1 MGTTQSTHSVMA
13 PEGPLD
19 DIIKKGTICRTPR
32 ELSDIDYYI
41 YKKILQN
48 VMKKWDPNRDTPWDR
63 DWEKILREKSL
74 RKRKYGK
81 KMPYKPHK
89 KGMGVKTLPFIRSEH
104 VDL

>member
-32 ELSDIDYYI
+32 ELSDIDYY
-41 YKKILQN
+41 ILQN

-81 KMPYKPHK
+81 KMPYKPHE
-89 KGMGVKTLPFIRSEH
+89 KGCSLKTLPFIRSEQEEH